1 VPQRG
6 TRATAFGV
14 VDAQPA
20 DFGAAR
26 DGIGV
31 ALLSCDRTIVSSEG
45 GIAVFHRIVV
55 PTDFSGC
62 AREAWEMAKRL
73 GAAVGA
79 ELIVC
84 HIVPEPLRYGQGV
97 YAGDPADD
105 VARAWV
111 KAALD
116 DLVERAR
123 AEGLEAR
130 ACLRRGLADQEIV
143 ALARDERAD
152 LIVIGAH
159 GRAGMSRMLLGS
171 VTDRV
176 VRLAPCPV
184 LTVREPGGELAA

>member
-1 VPQRG
+1 MFQ
-6 TRATAFGV
+6 
-14 VDAQPA
+14 
-20 DFGAAR
+20 
-26 DGIGV
+26 
-31 ALLSCDRTIVSSEG
+31 
-45 GIAVFHRIVV
+45 RIVV
-55 PTDFSGC
+55 PTDFSDC

-116 DLVERAR
+116 DLVEQAR
-123 AEGLEAR
+123 AGGLEAR
-130 ACLRRGLADQEIV
+130 ACLRRGLPYQEIV

>member
-1 VPQRG
+1 M
-6 TRATAFGV
+6 
-14 VDAQPA
+14 
-20 DFGAAR
+20 
-26 DGIGV
+26 
-31 ALLSCDRTIVSSEG
+31 
-45 GIAVFHRIVV
+45 FHRIVV
-55 PTDFSGC
+55 PTDFSDC

-116 DLVERAR
+116 DLVEQAR
-123 AEGLEAR
+123 AGGLEAR
-130 ACLRRGLADQEIV
+130 ACLRRGLPYQEIV

>member
-1 VPQRG
+1 
-6 TRATAFGV
+6 
-14 VDAQPA
+14 
-20 DFGAAR
+20 
-26 DGIGV
+26 
-31 ALLSCDRTIVSSEG
+31 
-45 GIAVFHRIVV
+45 VFHRIVV
-55 PTDFSGC
+55 PTDFSDC

-116 DLVERAR
+116 DLVEQAR
-123 AEGLEAR
+123 AGGLEAR
-130 ACLRRGLADQEIV
+130 ACLRRGLPYQEIV

-152 LIVIGAH
+152 LIVIGTH
-159 GRAGMSRMLLGS
+159 GRAGMSRRLLGS

>member
-1 VPQRG
+1 M
-6 TRATAFGV
+6 
-14 VDAQPA
+14 
-20 DFGAAR
+20 
-26 DGIGV
+26 
-31 ALLSCDRTIVSSEG
+31 
-45 GIAVFHRIVV
+45 FHRIVV
-55 PTDFSGC
+55 PTDFSDC

-116 DLVERAR
+116 DLVEQ
-123 AEGLEAR
+123 AR
-130 ACLRRGLADQEIV
+130 ACLRRGLPYQEIV